1 MQFARVTV
9 KFWCEFY
16 WISSKIST
24 HLEWLEAA
32 GAVCWLGPGEGWCGD
47 DAAPLQPRPRGHPR
61 RGQQQGLQQQVQGGQ
76 GQHHVSREGRGEQ
89 LHCIY
94 PLALCLVVGYHLG
107 FLWISLRW
115 DKWSLFPLVHLDID
129 WHFLAHFILFACFG
143 YHIQISTRTQVMSPQ
158 FSIYLHKSAHV
169 STCWSD
175 WTVWRL
181 LAKCLECFLC
191 QSRNVTGIMNS
202 RLFKSCECT
211 AHEAASAQLIY
222 YLLPP

>member
-47 DAAPLQPRPRGHPR
+47 DAAPLQPRPRGHPGL
-61 RGQQQGLQQQVQGGQ
+61 GQQQGRQQQVQGGQ
-76 GQHHVSREGRGEQ
+76 GQHVSREGRGEQ

-107 FLWISLRW
+107 FL
-115 DKWSLFPLVHLDID
+115 LVNI
-129 WHFLAHFILFACFG
+129 
-143 YHIQISTRTQVMSPQ
+143 TQVRQMVTLS
-158 FSIYLHKSAHV
+158 SSAARH
-169 STCWSD
+169 
-175 WTVWRL
+175 RL
-181 LAKCLECFLC
+181 TLFGSFYSFCLFWL
-191 QSRNVTGIMNS
+191 SHSNIN
-202 RLFKSCECT
+202 
-211 AHEAASAQLIY
+211 
-222 YLLPP
+222 